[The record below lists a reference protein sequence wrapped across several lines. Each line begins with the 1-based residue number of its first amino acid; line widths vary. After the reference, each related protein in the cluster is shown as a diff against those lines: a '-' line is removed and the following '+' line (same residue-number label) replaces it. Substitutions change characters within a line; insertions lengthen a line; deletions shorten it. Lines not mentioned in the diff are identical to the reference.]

1 MDFLSYK
8 FIFFLILTPLVFQS
22 VKNPVFRKWFLLLAS
37 FAFYYFVLKEISRI
51 TFAWQAAWI
60 LAPSFVVFFCARIN
74 TKASFYFGLIFTLA
88 VFLSFKY
95 ISLPEFRGVKLLA
108 PIGLSFYSFR
118 LISYL
123 ADVRKGDI
131 PPEKDLVY
139 FLIYVSFFPL
149 VICGP
154 IQRASDFLPQLRIP
168 KRLDWA
174 RTDLGLKQIFW
185 GLVKKAVIAD
195 NLAALVKPVFAQ
207 DASFGGCV
215 YILAV
220 IAFSVQIYCDF
231 SGYSDIA
238 IGLAR
243 LFGFDIKENF
253 RVPYCSTTLKE
264 FWSRWH
270 ISLSTWFRDYVYF
283 PLGGGRCGKFRR
295 SINVMITFLLS
306 GLWHGSTLNFI
317 FWGGLHG
324 LGLVMEKLFFP
335 DKTGPKHMLTK
346 VLWAVFVVFLVLFGW
361 LFFKAES
368 FSQANMMLTAS
379 IQGIDQPLAYVSKG
393 FSDLLG
399 ESNGIIFII
408 KLVIPGIFI
417 FVVEHCLR
425 NKDIPATFAKMNV
438 PITFLFYL
446 VTLIF
451 ILLFHAMEQ
460 QELIYGKF

>member
-8 FIFFLILTPLVFQS
+8 FIFFLILTPVVFQA
-22 VKNPVFRKWFLLLAS
+22 VKAHAFRKWFLLLAS
-37 FAFYYFVLKEISRI
+37 FAFYGFVFKEISCVK
-51 TFAWQAAWI
+51 FAWQAAWI
-60 LAPSFVVFFCARIN
+60 IAPSLAVFYCAKVN
-74 TKASFYFGLIFTLA
+74 TRFSFYLGLILTLA

-95 ISLPEFRGVKLLA
+95 ISLPEFRGVELLV
-108 PIGLSFYSFR
+108 PVGLSFYSFR

-123 ADVRKGDI
+123 ADVRKGEI
-131 PPEKDLVY
+131 EPETDLVY

-149 VICGP
+149 VISGP
-154 IQRASDFLPQLRIP
+154 IQRASDFLPQLREP
-168 KRLDWA
+168 KRLDRG

-185 GLVKKAVIAD
+185 GLVKKVVIAD
-195 NLAALVKPVFAQ
+195 NLAVLVKMVFAR
-207 DASFGGCV
+207 DASFGGFV
-215 YILAV
+215 NVLAV
-220 IAFSVQIYCDF
+220 IAFSLQIYCDF

-253 RVPYCSTTLKE
+253 RVPYCSTTFKE

-295 SINVMITFLLS
+295 SLNIMITFLLS
-306 GLWHGSTLNFI
+306 GLWHGSTLTFI

-335 DKTGPKHMLTK
+335 DKTGPKHMLAK
-346 VLWAVFVVFLVLFGW
+346 ILWAVFVVILVLFGW
-361 LFFKAES
+361 IFFKAES
-368 FSQANMMLTAS
+368 FSQALTMLTAS
-379 IQGIDQPLAYVSKG
+379 FRGIGQPLTYVSKG
-393 FSDLLG
+393 FRDLLG
-399 ESNGIIFII
+399 ESNGIVFVI
-408 KLVIPGIFI
+408 KLVIPGIFV
-417 FVVEHCLR
+417 FATEHCLR
-425 NKDIPATFAKMNV
+425 NRDIPAAFAKMNV

-446 VTLIF
+446 VTLSF
-451 ILLFHAMEQ
+451 VLLFHAMEQ

>member
-8 FIFFLILTPLVFQS
+8 FIFFLILTPVVFQA
-22 VKNPVFRKWFLLLAS
+22 VKAHAFRKWFLLLAS
-37 FAFYYFVLKEISRI
+37 FAFYGFVFKEISCVK
-51 TFAWQAAWI
+51 FAWQAAWI
-60 LAPSFVVFFCARIN
+60 IAPSLAVFYCAKVN
-74 TKASFYFGLIFTLA
+74 TRFSFYLGLILTLA

-95 ISLPEFRGVKLLA
+95 ISLPEFRGVELLV
-108 PIGLSFYSFR
+108 PVGLSFYSFR

-123 ADVRKGDI
+123 ADVRKGEI
-131 PPEKDLVY
+131 EPETDLVY

-149 VICGP
+149 VISGP
-154 IQRASDFLPQLRIP
+154 IQRASDFLPQLREP
-168 KRLDWA
+168 KRLDRG

-185 GLVKKAVIAD
+185 GLVKKVVIAD
-195 NLAALVKPVFAQ
+195 NLAVLVKMVFAR
-207 DASFGGCV
+207 DASFGGFV
-215 YILAV
+215 NVLAV
-220 IAFSVQIYCDF
+220 IAFSLQIYCDF

-253 RVPYCSTTLKE
+253 RAPYCSTTFKE

-295 SINVMITFLLS
+295 SLNIMITFLLS
-306 GLWHGSTLNFI
+306 GLWHGSTLTFI

-335 DKTGPKHMLTK
+335 DKTGPKHMLAK
-346 VLWAVFVVFLVLFGW
+346 ILWAVFVVILVLFGW

-368 FSQANMMLTAS
+368 FSQALTMLTAS
-379 IQGIDQPLAYVSKG
+379 LRGIGQPLTYVSKG
-393 FSDLLG
+393 FRDLLG
-399 ESNGIIFII
+399 ESNGIVFVI
-408 KLVIPGIFI
+408 KLVIPGIFV
-417 FVVEHCLR
+417 FATEHCLR
-425 NKDIPATFAKMNV
+425 NRDIPAAFAKMNV

-446 VTLIF
+446 VTLSF
-451 ILLFHAMEQ
+451 VLLFHAMEQ

>member
-8 FIFFLILTPLVFQS
+8 FIFFLILTPVVFQA
-22 VKNPVFRKWFLLLAS
+22 VKAHAFRKWFLLLAS
-37 FAFYYFVLKEISRI
+37 FAFYGFVFKEISCVK
-51 TFAWQAAWI
+51 FAWQAAWI
-60 LAPSFVVFFCARIN
+60 IAPSLAVFYCAKVN
-74 TKASFYFGLIFTLA
+74 TRFSFYLGLILTLA

-95 ISLPEFRGVKLLA
+95 IPLPEFRGVELLV
-108 PIGLSFYSFR
+108 PVGLSFYSFR

-123 ADVRKGDI
+123 ADVRKGEI
-131 PPEKDLVY
+131 EPETDLVY

-149 VICGP
+149 VISGP
-154 IQRASDFLPQLRIP
+154 IQRASDFLPQLREP
-168 KRLDWA
+168 KRLDRG

-185 GLVKKAVIAD
+185 GLVKKVVIAD
-195 NLAALVKPVFAQ
+195 NLAVLVKMVFAR
-207 DASFGGCV
+207 DASFGGFV
-215 YILAV
+215 NVLAV
-220 IAFSVQIYCDF
+220 IAFSLQIYCDF

-253 RVPYCSTTLKE
+253 RVPYCSTTFKE

-295 SINVMITFLLS
+295 SLNIMITFLLS
-306 GLWHGSTLNFI
+306 GLWHGSTLTFI

-335 DKTGPKHMLTK
+335 DKTGPKHMLAK
-346 VLWAVFVVFLVLFGW
+346 ILWAVFVVILVLFGW

-368 FSQANMMLTAS
+368 FSRALTMLTAS
-379 IQGIDQPLAYVSKG
+379 LRGIGQPLTYVSKG
-393 FSDLLG
+393 FRDLLG
-399 ESNGIIFII
+399 ESNGIVFVI
-408 KLVIPGIFI
+408 KLVIPGIFV
-417 FVVEHCLR
+417 FATEHCLR
-425 NKDIPATFAKMNV
+425 NRDIPAAFAKMNV

-446 VTLIF
+446 VTLSF
-451 ILLFHAMEQ
+451 VLLFHAMEQ

>member
-1 MDFLSYK
+1 MDFLSCK
-8 FIFFLILTPLVFQS
+8 FIFFLILTPLVFQT
-22 VKNPVFRKWFLLLAS
+22 VKAPAFRKWFLLLAS
-37 FAFYYFVLKEISRI
+37 FAFYGFVFKEISCAA
-51 TFAWQAAWI
+51 FAWQAAWI
-60 LAPSFVVFFCARIN
+60 IAPSIVVYFCARVN
-74 TKASFYFGLIFTLA
+74 TRSSIYLGLIFTLA

-95 ISLPEFRGVKLLA
+95 ISLPEIKGVELLV

-123 ADVRKGDI
+123 ADVMKGEI
-131 PPEKDLVY
+131 QPETDLVC
-139 FLIYVSFFPL
+139 FLIFVSFFPL
-149 VICGP
+149 VISGP
-154 IQRASDFLPQLRIP
+154 IQRASDFLPQLREP

-185 GLVKKAVIAD
+185 GLLKKVVIAD
-195 NLAALVKPVFAQ
+195 NLAVLVKLVFAE
-207 DASFGGCV
+207 DASFGGFV
-215 YILAV
+215 NVLAV
-220 IAFSVQIYCDF
+220 IAFSLQIYCDF

-295 SINVMITFLLS
+295 SVNVMITFLLS
-306 GLWHGSTLNFI
+306 GLWHGSTVAFI

-335 DKTGPKHMLTK
+335 DKTGPKHKLTRFI
-346 VLWAVFVVFLVLFGW
+346 WAVFVVVLVLFGW

-368 FSQANMMLTAS
+368 FSQASMMMAS
-379 IQGIDQPLAYVSKG
+379 SLQGIEHPLAYVSKG

-399 ESNGIIFII
+399 ESSGIIFVIR
-408 KLVIPGIFI
+408 LVIPGIFV
-417 FVVEHCLR
+417 FAVEHCLR
-425 NKDIPATFAKMNV
+425 NRDIPATFAKMNV
-438 PITFLFYL
+438 PLTFLFYL
-446 VTLIF
+446 VTLSF
-451 ILLFHAMEQ
+451 VLMFHAMEQ